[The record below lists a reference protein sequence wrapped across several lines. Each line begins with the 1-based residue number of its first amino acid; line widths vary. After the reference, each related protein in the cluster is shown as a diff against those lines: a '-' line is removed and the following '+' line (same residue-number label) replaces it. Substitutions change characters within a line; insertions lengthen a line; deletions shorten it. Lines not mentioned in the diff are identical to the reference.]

1 MTESEH
7 TELAELLLAN
17 AAPMSRNTRTAIIA
31 GELVWGAAVQAMHA
45 VGHRLA
51 VRPQHSVKRNGLTT
65 ILQAITTDADMQLEL
80 NNGLTTTQ
88 RRLHN
93 NFYTAS
99 LGEAR
104 LREEI
109 TAGVAFVRLLLDI
122 ARRQGGTT

>member
-17 AAPMSRNTRTAIIA
+17 AAPMSRNRRTAIIA

-51 VRPQHSVKRNGLTT
+51 VRPQHSVKRNGLTN
-65 ILQAITTDADMQLEL
+65 ILQAITTDANMQLEL
-80 NNGLTTTQ
+80 NSGLTTTQ

-93 NFYTAS
+93 NFYTANLS
-99 LGEAR
+99 EVELNQ
-104 LREEI
+104 EI
-109 TAGVAFVRLLLDI
+109 ADGVAFVRLLLDI

>member
-1 MTESEH
+1 
-7 TELAELLLAN
+7 
-17 AAPMSRNTRTAIIA
+17 
-31 GELVWGAAVQAMHA
+31 
-45 VGHRLA
+45 
-51 VRPQHSVKRNGLTT
+51 
-65 ILQAITTDADMQLEL
+65 MQLEL

-99 LGEAR
+99 LSEAR

>member
-122 ARRQGGTT
+122 ARRQGGMT